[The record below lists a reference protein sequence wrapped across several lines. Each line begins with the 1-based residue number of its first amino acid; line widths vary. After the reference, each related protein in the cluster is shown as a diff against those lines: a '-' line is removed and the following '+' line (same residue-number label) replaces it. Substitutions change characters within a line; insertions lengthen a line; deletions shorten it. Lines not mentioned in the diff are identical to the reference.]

1 MNKITSVCVYCASS
15 TKIDSA
21 YFEAARELG
30 TLLGQRHI
38 RLINGAGGIGL
49 MSATADAVLA
59 AGGEVTGV
67 IPHFM
72 VEQGWQHK
80 AELSELS
87 ELPEL
92 SEFPE
97 SPGVT
102 VPGR

>member
-67 IPHFM
+67 IPHL
-72 VEQGWQHK
+72 WWNK
-80 AELSELS
+80 AGNTRGL
-87 ELPEL
+87 
-92 SEFPE
+92 
-97 SPGVT
+97 
-102 VPGR
+102 RR

>member
-59 AGGEVTGV
+59 ASLFHYKELEISQVKDYLAGKGV
-67 IPHFM
+67 P
-72 VEQGWQHK
+72 V
-80 AELSELS
+80 
-87 ELPEL
+87 
-92 SEFPE
+92 
-97 SPGVT
+97 
-102 VPGR
+102 RR

>member
-59 AGGEVTGV
+59 AGGEVTGRL
-67 IPHFM
+67 FLTL
-72 VEQGWQHK
+72 WWNK
-80 AELSELS
+80 AGNTRGL
-87 ELPEL
+87 
-92 SEFPE
+92 
-97 SPGVT
+97 
-102 VPGR
+102 RR